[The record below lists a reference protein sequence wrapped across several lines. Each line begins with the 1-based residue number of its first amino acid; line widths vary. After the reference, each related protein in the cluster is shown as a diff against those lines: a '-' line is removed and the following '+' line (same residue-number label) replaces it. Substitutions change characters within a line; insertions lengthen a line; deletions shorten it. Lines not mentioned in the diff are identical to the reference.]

1 MYYFKLIFFKIY
13 DIIYIEKIKKELFYM
28 MLIIVGIIL
37 IVGLIAI
44 FMGLMYA
51 DKKRDEQFEEDIKK
65 IQRGDRGF
73 F

>member
-1 MYYFKLIFFKIY
+1 
-13 DIIYIEKIKKELFYM
+13 M
-28 MLIIVGIIL
+28 MLIIFGIIL

-51 DKKRDEQFEEDIKK
+51 DKKRDEKFEEDIKK